1 MTQTLTGVKR
11 TDITFPNV
19 NQSFF
24 NVHTYLKLNDQYKK
38 SVFLSF
44 LFFNSMQKI
53 KSSFNLTAPS
63 KHFVFRFYISSEKY
77 DENMNLKN
85 H

>member
-1 MTQTLTGVKR
+1 M
-11 TDITFPNV
+11 DITFPNV

-24 NVHTYLKLNDQYKK
+24 TVHTYLKLNDQYQK

-63 KHFVFRFYISSEKY
+63 
-77 DENMNLKN
+77 
-85 H
+85 